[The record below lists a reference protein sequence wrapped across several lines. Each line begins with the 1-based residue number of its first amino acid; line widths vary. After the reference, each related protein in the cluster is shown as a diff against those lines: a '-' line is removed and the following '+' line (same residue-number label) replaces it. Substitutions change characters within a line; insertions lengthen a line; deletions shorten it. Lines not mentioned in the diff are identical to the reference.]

1 MSPPTEQLIR
11 DFLNRLSVAARGQ
24 LGPDDRRALVQ
35 RTRDFIDRKTGLSGP
50 PTAQEVGTLLFGLGD
65 PATLV
70 QQERRRLAAVRGD
83 MPEPPAER
91 NLITRALRR
100 DSGKR
105 RASWHWPV
113 MASSRADLQLA
124 LLAAD
129 SGVNGGEGRS
139 NGTAPDSD
147 AGDDDAPY
155 VPAQAGDPDWFFQA
169 LGDESQSA
177 RETVDQ
183 PPDAGAEEMADSDE
197 AGSDEATPTSASR
210 TWTLTVPDPQVFR
223 RLSRALAATAV
234 WYRQRPLEASA
245 VVLLGLGG
253 GIYPPVWLLGAAVA
267 LASRVWDGT
276 DKWLGLALPPL
287 LTIIAAA
294 LGVTVGGHVSVGH
307 GMHDGWVFGV
317 AASRAVAVLSAAY
330 LGWRSVHGRRPPTV
344 PPWNRPHKVG

>member
-35 RTRDFIDRKTGLSGP
+35 RTRDFIDRKTGLAGP
-50 PTAQEVGTLLFGLGD
+50 PTAKEVGTLLFGLGD

-70 QQERRRLAAVRGD
+70 QQERRRLAALRGD
-83 MPEPPAER
+83 MPEPPADR
-91 NLITRALRR
+91 NLIARALRR

-105 RASWHWPV
+105 RASWQWPV
-113 MASSRADLQLA
+113 ITSSRADLQLA
-124 LLAAD
+124 LLD
-129 SGVNGGEGRS
+129 GDGGVDGGGGRS
-139 NGTAPDSD
+139 NGTGPDSD
-147 AGDDDAPY
+147 AGDEHAPY
-155 VPAQAGDPDWFFQA
+155 VPAQAGDPDWFFRA

-177 RETVDQ
+177 PETVDQ
-183 PPDAGAEEMADSDE
+183 PPDSSAEEVPDGEE
-197 AGSDEATPTSASR
+197 ARPGDTTPTSVSPA
-210 TWTLTVPDPQVFR
+210 WQLTVPDPMVLR
-223 RLSRALAATAV
+223 RLSRALTATSA
-234 WYRQRPLEASA
+234 WYRRMPLEASA
-245 VVLLGLGG
+245 VVLLGIGG
-253 GIYPPVWLLGAAVA
+253 GIYPPVWLLGAVVA

-294 LGVTVGGHVSVGH
+294 LGVTVGGHVSVVH
-307 GMHDGWVFGV
+307 GMHEGWVFGV
-317 AASRAVAVLSAAY
+317 VGSRAVAVLSAAY